1 MKNALFSY
9 TDTCGGN
16 LTIYVVSR
24 FFFSLLFSLLTLTM
38 SGLKTT
44 NSIKSWKTKISAFC
58 LAFVTVSLLN
68 GLRTCV
74 SDFSICLHYYLIA
87 VINSSY

>member
-1 MKNALFSY
+1 MKNALFSHTH

-16 LTIYVVSR
+16 LTLCVVSH

-44 NSIKSWKTKISAFC
+44 NSIKSWKNKDIGFLS
-58 LAFVTVSLLN
+58 
-68 GLRTCV
+68 GLRDRQPLKWAQDLCV
-74 SDFSICLHYYLIA
+74 
-87 VINSSY
+87 